1 MQKYLK
7 RFKEKLFVAKLVS
20 ICLNCGSTKITHN
33 QYTIFCNDCGAL
45 NFYEAV

>member
-1 MQKYLK
+1 MQIELK
-7 RFKEKLFVAKLVS
+7 RFKEKQFVAKLVS

-33 QYTIFCNDCGAL
+33 QYTIFCKDCGAL